1 MDYTKRV
8 IELRKMGHS
17 DEYIKGYL
25 DGAFETMKDN
35 YIKINELTDKIRGF
49 NEEKAKIILG
59 D

>member
-17 DEYIKGYL
+17 EDYINGYL
-25 DGAFETMKDN
+25 DGAFDTMKYN
-35 YIKINELTDKIRGF
+35 YIKINDLKDKIRRF